1 MVYWVLQYFQYYG
14 DTMNSL
20 QNHTTITIDKTAR
33 VCFDLTRHYNNHAGL
48 QSGPNERFNVC

>member
-1 MVYWVLQYFQYYG
+1 MVYWVLQYFQYS
-14 DTMNSL
+14 TMNSL
-20 QNHTTITIDKTAR
+20 KNHTTITIDKTAR